1 MSPEDRLFCQLSP
14 GALWLCAGLAV
25 MGLPALWD
33 VWQAGAAADVGSQ
46 VPFVALSALFL
57 IWRDRRYLTL
67 RAAGPVF
74 PVAWGFALCLPAYV
88 VARITGFVV
97 MEYLALWATCL
108 VLCRIEMGGA
118 VLRRFWFVSLYLLF
132 LATPSNRIVLWLTKP
147 LKLWLTQTSVSIASL
162 TGLDV
167 GATGAIIQVDGYQLM
182 VSTACSGVNSL
193 IGIAAISLFYVYY
206 RRGAQPGF
214 ALLLCVL
221 LLPVAAL
228 ANLLRILALIGAT
241 HFFGDAAVDSLFHPI
256 AGLMVFALAVLVLF
270 LLDSVLHP
278 LLGKLP
284 WR

>member
-1 MSPEDRLFCQLSP
+1 MSNVTCLFGLRLP
-14 GALWLCAGLAV
+14 GALWLWAGLAA
-25 MGLPALWD
+25 MGLPVLWD

-46 VPFVALSALFL
+46 VPFVAVSALFL
-57 IWRDRRYLTL
+57 IWRDRRYLAL
-67 RAAGPVF
+67 RVAGPVF
-74 PVAWGFALCLPAYV
+74 PAAWGFALCLPAYV

-108 VLCRIEMGGA
+108 LLCRIELGVA
-118 VLRRFWFVSLYLLF
+118 VLRRFWFVAIYLLF
-132 LATPSNRIVLWLTKP
+132 LATPSNLIVLWLTKP
-147 LKLWLTQTSVSIASL
+147 LKLWLTHTSVSIASL

-206 RRGAQPGF
+206 RRGEQPGF
-214 ALLLCVL
+214 ALLLCAL

-228 ANLLRILALIGAT
+228 ANVLRILALIGAT

-256 AGLMVFALAVLVLF
+256 AGMVVFALAVLVLF

-278 LLGKLP
+278 LVERLR